1 MPAVPLSWLLVISNV
16 GRKNKN
22 IGTIPKMSK
31 KDKDSVLDGYEKLK
45 NEIIRDKVS
54 KIFRNHPKDHIAK
67 MEELGFEYF
76 EDDDDYE
83 EIEERNA
90 KPENQRQRELVAYF
104 ENKKK
109 LSKKIFESYS
119 EEKAAENPN
128 YPLIRKY
135 YKEANK
141 NLKSLLL
148 YGLDNYPGR
157 IDLLSDLSFFH
168 EFENILS
175 ILITYYTQACVDQG
189 NLDTFS
195 ELAKDFY
202 YSTNPDGYEALYA
215 LRELFEPETDK
226 RKIIDFLITEEEEAE
241 RKALQPIEF

>member
-1 MPAVPLSWLLVISNV
+1 M
-16 GRKNKN
+16 G
-22 IGTIPKMSK
+22 K
-31 KDKDSVLDGYEKLK
+31 KDANSVLDDYEKLK
-45 NEIIRDKVS
+45 TEIIRDKVNE
-54 KIFRNHPKDHIAK
+54 IFRSHPKDYIAK

-76 EDDDDYE
+76 EDDNDYE

-90 KPENQRQRELVAYF
+90 QPEIQRQRDLVAYF
-104 ENKKK
+104 EGRKK
-109 LSKKIFESYS
+109 LSKKIFQSYS
-119 EEKAAENPN
+119 DEKATEKPN

-157 IDLLSDLSFFH
+157 IDLLSDLAFFH
-168 EFENILS
+168 EFENILN
-175 ILITYYTQACVDQG
+175 ILITYYTQACIDQG
-189 NLDTFS
+189 NLETFS

-202 YSTNPDGYEALYA
+202 YFTNPDGYEAYYA

-226 RKIIDFLITEEEEAE
+226 RKIIDFLIAENEEAE
-241 RKALQPIEF
+241 REASQLIEF

>member
-1 MPAVPLSWLLVISNV
+1 MD
-16 GRKNKN
+16 
-22 IGTIPKMSK
+22 K
-31 KDKDSVLDGYEKLK
+31 KDKDPVFNDYEKLT
-45 NEIIRDKVS
+45 NEIIRDKVNE
-54 KIFRNHPKDHIAK
+54 IFRNHLKDYIAK

-76 EDDDDYE
+76 EEDDDYE

-90 KPENQRQRELVAYF
+90 RPENQRQRVLVAYF

-109 LSKKIFESYS
+109 LSKEIFESYS

-135 YKEANK
+135 FKEANK
-141 NLKSLLL
+141 NLKTLLL

-175 ILITYYTQACVDQG
+175 ILITYYTQACVDEE

-195 ELAKDFY
+195 ELANDFY
-202 YSTNPDGYEALYA
+202 YSTNPDGYEAYYA
-215 LRELFEPETDK
+215 LRELFEPKTDK
-226 RKIIDFLITEEEEAE
+226 RKIIDFLIAEEEDAAN
-241 RKALQPIEF
+241 KVSQPIEF

>member
-1 MPAVPLSWLLVISNV
+1 M
-16 GRKNKN
+16 G
-22 IGTIPKMSK
+22 K
-31 KDKDSVLDGYEKLK
+31 KDKDSVLDDYEKLK
-45 NEIIRDKVS
+45 NEIIRDKM
-54 KIFRNHPKDHIAK
+54 KDIFRNHSKDYITK

-76 EDDDDYE
+76 EDEDDDSE

-90 KPENQRQRELVAYF
+90 KPENQRQRDLAAYF
-104 ENKKK
+104 DNKKK

-135 YKEANK
+135 YREANK

-215 LRELFEPETDK
+215 LQELFGPETDK
-226 RKIIDFLITEEEEAE
+226 RKIVDFLIAEEEEAE
-241 RKALQPIEF
+241 RKELPPIPKLT

>member
-1 MPAVPLSWLLVISNV
+1 
-16 GRKNKN
+16 
-22 IGTIPKMSK
+22 MSK
-31 KDKDSVLDGYEKLK
+31 KDKDSVLDDFEKLK

-54 KIFRNHPKDHIAK
+54 EIFRNHPKDYIAK
-67 MEELGFEYF
+67 MEELGFAYF

-215 LRELFEPETDK
+215 LRELFGPETDK
-226 RKIIDFLITEEEEAE
+226 RKIIDFLIAEEEEAE
-241 RKALQPIEF
+241 RKALQPIPKLT

>member
-1 MPAVPLSWLLVISNV
+1 
-16 GRKNKN
+16 
-22 IGTIPKMSK
+22 MSK
-31 KDKDSVLDGYEKLK
+31 KNKDAVLGDYEKLK
-45 NEIIRDKVS
+45 NEIIRDRVNDL
-54 KIFRNHPKDHIAK
+54 FRNHPKDYIAK

-76 EDDDDYE
+76 EDEDDYE
-83 EIEERNA
+83 EIEERHA
-90 KPENQRQRELVAYF
+90 KADNQRQRDLVAYF
-104 ENKKK
+104 ENKIK
-109 LSKKIFESYS
+109 LTKKIFYSYS

-135 YKEANK
+135 YKKANK

-148 YGLDNYPGR
+148 YGLENYPGR

-175 ILITYYTQACVDQG
+175 LLITCYTKACIDQA

-202 YSTNPDGYEALYA
+202 YSTSPDGYEAYYA
-215 LRELFEPETDK
+215 LRELFEPDTAK
-226 RKIIDFLITEEEEAE
+226 RKIIDFLMTEEEKVES
-241 RKALQPIEF
+241 KDSQPIEF

>member
-1 MPAVPLSWLLVISNV
+1 M
-16 GRKNKN
+16 G
-22 IGTIPKMSK
+22 K
-31 KDKDSVLDGYEKLK
+31 KDKDSVLDDYEKLK
-45 NEIIRDKVS
+45 TEITRDKVNE
-54 KIFRNHPKDHIAK
+54 IFRSHPKDYIAK

-76 EDDDDYE
+76 EDDDDCE
-83 EIEERNA
+83 EIEESNA
-90 KPENQRQRELVAYF
+90 QPENQRQRFLVAYF
-104 ENKKK
+104 EGRKK

-119 EEKAAENPN
+119 EEKTTENPN

-157 IDLLSDLSFFH
+157 IDLLSDLAFFH
-168 EFENILS
+168 EFKNILN
-175 ILITYYTQACVDQG
+175 ILITYYTQACIDQG
-189 NLDTFS
+189 NLETFS

-202 YSTNPDGYEALYA
+202 YSTNPDGYEAYYA

-226 RKIIDFLITEEEEAE
+226 RKIIDFLIAEDEEAE
-241 RKALQPIEF
+241 RKASQPIEF

>member
-1 MPAVPLSWLLVISNV
+1 MD
-16 GRKNKN
+16 
-22 IGTIPKMSK
+22 K
-31 KDKDSVLDGYEKLK
+31 KDKDPVFNDYEKLT
-45 NEIIRDKVS
+45 NEIIRDKVNE
-54 KIFRNHPKDHIAK
+54 IFRNHLKDYIAK

-76 EDDDDYE
+76 EEDDDYE

-90 KPENQRQRELVAYF
+90 RPENQRQRVLVAYF

-109 LSKKIFESYS
+109 LSKEIFESYS

-135 YKEANK
+135 FKEANK
-141 NLKSLLL
+141 NLKTLLL

-175 ILITYYTQACVDQG
+175 ILITYYTQACVDEE

-202 YSTNPDGYEALYA
+202 YSTNPDGYEAYYA
-215 LRELFEPETDK
+215 LRELFEPKTDK
-226 RKIIDFLITEEEEAE
+226 RKIIDFLIAEEKDAAN
-241 RKALQPIEF
+241 KVSQPIEF

>member
-1 MPAVPLSWLLVISNV
+1 M
-16 GRKNKN
+16 G
-22 IGTIPKMSK
+22 K
-31 KDKDSVLDGYEKLK
+31 KDKDSVLDDYEKLK
-45 NEIIRDKVS
+45 TEITRDKVNE
-54 KIFRNHPKDHIAK
+54 IFRSHPKDYIAK

-76 EDDDDYE
+76 EDDDDCE
-83 EIEERNA
+83 EIEESNA
-90 KPENQRQRELVAYF
+90 QPENQRQRFLVAYF
-104 ENKKK
+104 EGRKK

-119 EEKAAENPN
+119 EEKTTENPN

-157 IDLLSDLSFFH
+157 IDLLSDLAFFH
-168 EFENILS
+168 EFKNILN
-175 ILITYYTQACVDQG
+175 ILITYYTQACIDQG
-189 NLDTFS
+189 NLETFS

-202 YSTNPDGYEALYA
+202 YSTNPDGYEAYYA

-226 RKIIDFLITEEEEAE
+226 RKIIDFLIAEDEEAK
-241 RKALQPIEF
+241 RKASQPIEF